1 MDLIQNYVESMFKD
15 LPRTKEVKMAQSNLS
30 QMMIHRYNELIAQG
44 STPNAA
50 MSEVILNYGDL
61 SMVGPELGIA
71 EVIQK
76 QNEPLSKD
84 EADSF
89 LMQMKQFGRTATT
102 SSVIILWAAIQILM
116 FTTLNIYVRYDFERL
131 QNGWIIFAILFI
143 VPLLFSQIR
152 IMIATSRIRKVCGFI
167 YGKSVEIT
175 SDFEENYSLQ
185 KKQNQRRQTFGLILL
200 IIAII
205 GSSSLQLF
213 LSKQDALCAKD
224 CHIWEVFGNTYF
236 MLYNLKSYKWSAQH
250 LASVNIVAIIFMII
264 GALLYIPAY
273 IESYSYD
280 WLLGSRGHKLIYAYG
295 TVIFSIAY
303 WMIVAVIFILYP
315 GPANYFSFTF
325 DIWPWAMALYMLI
338 LFIWHLITRK
348 KSAK

>member
-61 SMVGPELGIA
+61 STVAPELGIA

-76 QNEPLSKD
+76 QNEPLSRE
-84 EADSF
+84 EADVF
-89 LMQMKQFGRTATT
+89 LLQMKQFGKAATGSAIT
-102 SSVIILWAAIQILM
+102 ILWAAIQILM

-131 QNGWIIFAILFI
+131 QNGWIIFVFLFI

-152 IMIATSRIRKVCGFI
+152 IMISTSRIRKVCGLI
-167 YGKSVEIT
+167 YGKSVEFT
-175 SDFEENYSLQ
+175 SDFEKNYSLQ
-185 KKQNQRRQTFGLILL
+185 KKRNQRRQIIGLILL

-205 GSSSLQLF
+205 VSCYLQLSF
-213 LSKQDALCAKD
+213 SKQGGLCPENCYIK
-224 CHIWEVFGNTYF
+224 EQFGNTDF
-236 MLYNLKSYKWSAQH
+236 LRYNLKSYNFNAQEFV
-250 LASVNIVAIIFMII
+250 SGNIAAIILTII
-264 GALLYIPAY
+264 GVLLYISSY

-280 WLLGSRGHKLIYAYG
+280 CLLGKKEYEPIRAA
-295 TVIFSIAY
+295 TNFSIFY
-303 WMIVAVIFILYP
+303 WTIVSVIFIFYP

-325 DIWPWAMALYMLI
+325 DIWPWAMALYMVI
-338 LFIWHLITRK
+338 LSIWHLFSRK
-348 KSAK
+348 KTVRG